1 MTVLV
6 SLSSRKGMSPPV
18 TRQVY
23 SPEADREASPTFI
36 RLNILRENVLSFFFF
51 KVPSEIS
58 HLYLFLV
65 IKDCTYTLILN
76 NFLQNIAAYLQA
88 TGGVRGDVVALR
100 QEVINLSG
108 TDKT

>member
-23 SPEADREASPTFI
+23 SPEADRDASPTFI
-36 RLNILRENVLSFFFF
+36 RLNILRKNVLSFFFF

-65 IKDCTYTLILN
+65 IKDYTLFLH

>member
-65 IKDCTYTLILN
+65 IKGYTLFLH
-76 NFLQNIAAYLQA
+76 NFLQYIAAYLQA